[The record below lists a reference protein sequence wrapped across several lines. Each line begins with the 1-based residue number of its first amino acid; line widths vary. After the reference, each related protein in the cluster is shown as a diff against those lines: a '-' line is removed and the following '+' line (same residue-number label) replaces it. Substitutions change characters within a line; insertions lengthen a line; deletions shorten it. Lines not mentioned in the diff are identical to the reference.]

1 MRRMD
6 CQSFTRAYPIPNGT
20 ASIMSSSCPNG
31 GGSDF
36 RADTPS
42 IGADLPCTGAAEGMP
57 DSRRA
62 FDAGPRAYVYRD
74 STQTP
79 GGFSDRVSERQERDC
94 NCPAVRQGAEVL
106 GRAFLGPRLCRV
118 HRRL

>member
-1 MRRMD
+1 MILFKGLDDHRWGGWVV
-6 CQSFTRAYPIPNGT
+6 RALPEPIPFQMGLQVSCRLRAQT
-20 ASIMSSSCPNG
+20 AAE
-31 GGSDF
+31 SDF

-94 NCPAVRQGAEVL
+94 DCPAVRQGAEFL
-106 GRAFLGPRLCRV
+106 GR
-118 HRRL
+118 